1 MIKNRVSKIHRYREI
16 YNILTKY
23 GFSMIAERLP
33 NRIFF
38 RKIFFRKSSK
48 LSSKYSRGKR
58 LRMAIEELGPTY
70 IKLGQVMST
79 RYDLLPTDIIEELS
93 KLQDEVSEYPLGDA
107 KRLFKEEIG
116 IDISDAFMDF
126 DEKPLA
132 AASIGQVYNAKL
144 FSGEDVVVKIRR
156 PNIKNLIE
164 KDLEILKT
172 IGGIVDD
179 YIVRKSVVSF
189 SEIVDEFATTL
200 RRELDYTMEAQN
212 YENFRQSLTDN
223 KYAVVP
229 KVYWD
234 FITKK
239 ILVISKLKGIKI
251 NDTESLI
258 ENNYDNEKIA
268 YNLAKTYMEQV
279 FLHGFFHADP
289 HPGNLFVINGEKIGF
304 VDFGMVGYLD
314 DESTKLLM
322 LLLKSSVDKNSE
334 KIVETLYKM
343 DSIPETTNKML
354 FKRDINYVLNYYYNL
369 SFDKIDFSDALTDI
383 LRITYKH
390 KVRVPSQLTLLIKT
404 IISIEGTAKNL
415 NPKFNLTDVS
425 KDLLESIKKDKFNA
439 KRLFN
444 KTYSSAYNMLEDF
457 RELPKMLN
465 TIFYKISNDKIKI
478 NMNHEGL
485 SKFRKELNSVT
496 NKLSLSL
503 IISAI
508 IIGSST
514 IAQTKTGPQVVG
526 MSAIGLVGFL
536 LAGIMG
542 IILIVSIIFHSW
554 DNKK

>member
-1 MIKNRVSKIHRYREI
+1 MIKNRVSKIHRYKEI

-23 GFSMIAERLP
+23 GFSMIAGKLP

-93 KLQDEVSEYPLGDA
+93 KLQDQVSEYPLVDA

-116 IDISDAFMDF
+116 IDISDAFMEF

-144 FSGEDVVVKIRR
+144 FSGEDIVVKIRR

-212 YENFRQSLTDN
+212 YENFRQALRDN
-223 KYAVVP
+223 RYAVVP

-239 ILVISKLKGIKI
+239 VLVISKLKGIKI
-251 NDTESLI
+251 NDTQSLF

-425 KDLLESIKKDKFNA
+425 KDLLESIKKDKFNT

-457 RELPKMLN
+457 REIPKMLN
-465 TIFYKISNDKIKI
+465 TIFYKISNDKIKL

-485 SKFRKELNSVT
+485 SKFRRELNAVT
-496 NKLSLSL
+496 NKLSLSI

-514 IAQTKTGPQVVG
+514 IAQAKTGPQILE

>member
-1 MIKNRVSKIHRYREI
+1 MIKNRVSKIHRYKEI

-23 GFSMIAERLP
+23 GFSMIAGKLP

-93 KLQDEVSEYPLGDA
+93 KLQDQVSEYPLVDA

-116 IDISDAFMDF
+116 IDISDAFMEF

-144 FSGEDVVVKIRR
+144 FSGEDIVVKIRR

-212 YENFRQSLTDN
+212 YENFRQALRDN
-223 KYAVVP
+223 KYSVVP

-239 ILVISKLKGIKI
+239 VLVISKLKGIKI
-251 NDTESLI
+251 NDTQSLF

-425 KDLLESIKKDKFNA
+425 KDLLESIKKDKFNT

-457 RELPKMLN
+457 REIPKMLN
-465 TIFYKISNDKIKI
+465 TIFYKISNDKIKL

-485 SKFRKELNSVT
+485 SKFRRELNAVT

-514 IAQTKTGPQVVG
+514 IAQAKTGPQILE

>member
-1 MIKNRVSKIHRYREI
+1 MKKNKTTKIHRYRQI

-23 GFSMIAERLP
+23 GFSVVAERLP
-33 NRIFF
+33 NIMFF
-38 RKIFFRKSSK
+38 KKIFFRKSSR
-48 LSSKYSRGKR
+48 LSEKYTRGER
-58 LRMAIEELGPTY
+58 LRMALEELGPTF
-70 IKLGQVMST
+70 IKLGQLMST
-79 RYDLLPTDIIEELS
+79 RYDLLPSDIVEELS
-93 KLQDEVSEYPLGDA
+93 KLQDDVAEFSLENA

-116 IDISDAFMDF
+116 KNIEDAFMEF

-144 FSGEDVVVKIRR
+144 FSGEEIVIKIRR
-156 PNIKNLIE
+156 PNIKKIIE
-164 KDLEILKT
+164 KDLDILDT
-172 IGGIVDD
+172 LAGIVDD
-179 YIVRKSVVSF
+179 YVVKKNVISF
-189 SEIVDEFATTL
+189 TEIVEEFSTTL

-212 YENFRQSLTDN
+212 YENFREALKEN
-223 KYAVVP
+223 KNVLVP
-229 KVYWD
+229 KVFWG
-234 FITKK
+234 FTTKK
-239 ILVISKLKGIKI
+239 ILVTSKVNGIKI
-251 NDTESLI
+251 NNIKELSK
-258 ENNYDNEKIA
+258 NKYDKEKIA

-279 FLHGFFHADP
+279 FVHGFFHADP
-289 HPGNLFVINGEKIGF
+289 HPGNLFVVDKEKIGF

-322 LLLKSSVDKNSE
+322 LLLKSSVEKNSE

-343 DSIPETTNKML
+343 DSIPNDTNKML

-369 SFDKIDFSDALTDI
+369 SFEKIDFSDALTDI

-390 KVRVPSQLTLLIKT
+390 KVRVPTQLILLIKT

-415 NPKFNLTDVS
+415 NPRFNLTDVS
-425 KDLLESIKKDKFNA
+425 KDLLESIKKDKFNS
-439 KRLFN
+439 KKIVE
-444 KTYSSAYNMLEDF
+444 KTYSSAHTMIEEIS
-457 RELPKMLN
+457 ELPKMLSN
-465 TIFYKISNDKIKI
+465 ILYKVSNDKTTI

-485 SKFRKELNSVT
+485 SKFRKELNSVS

-514 IAQTKTGPQVVG
+514 IVQAKTGPQILG
-526 MSAIGLVGFL
+526 MSAIGLIGFL

-554 DNKK
+554 ENKK